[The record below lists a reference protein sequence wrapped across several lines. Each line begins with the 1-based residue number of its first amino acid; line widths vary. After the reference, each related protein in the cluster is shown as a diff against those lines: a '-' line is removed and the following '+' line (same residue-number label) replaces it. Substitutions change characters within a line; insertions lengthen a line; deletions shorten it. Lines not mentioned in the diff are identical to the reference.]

1 MNAAIKPP
9 HPACGHLLPRYRE
22 RRDSDGLA
30 QSDSNFVAW
39 RIVLQGRVQGM
50 GVRPVIARLAAEF
63 GLTGFVSNTSDG
75 VLIQLEGDGVDG
87 RRFIELLPEKLPHS
101 ASYRMTVE
109 PVESLLRSQAFEIR
123 KSGQAGPTAADVPV
137 DLAICEDC
145 RRELLDNHDRRFR
158 YSFGSCTNC
167 GPRYSIIRSM
177 PYERAAT
184 SMGDYQLC
192 DECVQEYSAS
202 HDRRFHAQ
210 TIACAKCGPQ
220 VWLQMDDCDTRPIAD
235 EAIVAADDVIR
246 SGGVLALKGIG
257 GYQLIC
263 DATNADAVQKLRRL
277 KHRPSKPLAVM
288 VASCSDIQDGATP
301 SELKAMTSLANPIVV
316 LENIAIES
324 LAAIVS
330 SGLNSIGVFLPST
343 PLHALI
349 VNEVRRP
356 LVVTSGNVDGDPLVF
371 DQRTAA
377 NFLNGLADAVLDND
391 RTIERPIDDSVVR
404 VIGDSVVTMRAGRG
418 IAPLRLELDTTHRIL
433 AVGGDQKVACAV
445 SNGRQTVLGPHIGD
459 MKSVAARERFV
470 EQAKSLQQLYGTQAD
485 VIVHDLH
492 PEYFTT
498 RWAAEQPCRTIA
510 VQHHHAHVVAG
521 MVEHGLLDQ
530 QVLGVAFDGTGY
542 GTDGTIWGGE
552 FLLATT
558 LGYQR
563 VASLR
568 PFVLPG
574 GDSAVREPWR
584 VAVSLLTDA
593 MPELSPLDVT
603 KLLGHTAGSP
613 CRRLAE
619 GLVREK
625 NSARETSSFGPLT
638 SSMGRLFDGAAALA
652 IGKGTAE
659 FEGQL
664 AMLLEASCGA
674 QSDRLALRQAAE
686 IDLRAVERALLPVA
700 FRDGQKCP
708 SYGKFVSAARL
719 NEGFSLIE
727 TDELLRIDWRP
738 LIRRIVTCLSSSP
751 ICLRSGTS
759 TASNIA
765 TFFHAAIADMIAAV
779 AERFPDSPIVLSG
792 GCFQNRILTE
802 MTDRKLRD
810 QNRVIALPCL
820 IPPNDG
826 GLAAGQI
833 AIATALLDEE
843 QRESN
848 NHTGKL

>member
-9 HPACGHLLPRYRE
+9 HPAFGHLLPRSRG
-22 RRDSDGLA
+22 RKDIDGPAL
-30 QSDSNFVAW
+30 SDSNFVAW

-50 GVRPVIARLAAEF
+50 GVRPVIARLATEF
-63 GLTGFVSNTSDG
+63 GLTGFVSNTFDG
-75 VLIQLEGDGVDG
+75 VLIQLEGDGVDN

-101 ASYRMTVE
+101 ASYRMTIE

-123 KSGQAGPTAADVPV
+123 ESGQAGPTAADVPV

-145 RRELLDNHDRRFR
+145 RRELMDNHDRRFR

-184 SMGDYQLC
+184 SMGDYKLC

-210 TIACAKCGPQ
+210 TIACVKCGPQ
-220 VWLQMDDCDTRPIAD
+220 VWLQMDDCETRLIAD
-235 EAIVAADDVIR
+235 EAIVAAGDVIR
-246 SGGVLALKGIG
+246 SGGILALRGIG
-257 GYQLIC
+257 GYQLTC

-288 VASCSDIQDGATP
+288 VASCGDIQNGGTP
-301 SELKAMTSLANPIVV
+301 SELQAIASLANPIVV
-316 LENIAIES
+316 LENVAIES
-324 LAAIVS
+324 LAANVS
-330 SGLNSIGVFLPST
+330 PGLNSVGVFLPST
-343 PLHALI
+343 PLHVLI
-349 VNEVRRP
+349 VNEVGRP

-371 DQRTAA
+371 EESAA
-377 NFLNGLADAVLDND
+377 VGVLKSQADAMLHHD

-404 VIGDSVVTMRAGRG
+404 IIGGFVVTMRAGRG
-418 IAPLRLELDTTHRIL
+418 IAPLRLEMDTPHRIL
-433 AVGGDQKVACAV
+433 AVGGEQKVACAV

-459 MKSVAARERFV
+459 MKSVSTRERFL
-470 EQAKSLQQLYGTQAD
+470 EQAESLQQLYRTQAD

-492 PEYFTT
+492 SDYFTT

-510 VQHHHAHVVAG
+510 VQHHHAHIVSG
-521 MVEHGLLDQ
+521 MVEHRLLAQ

-574 GDSAVREPWR
+574 GDAAVKEPWR
-584 VAVSLLTDA
+584 IAVSLLTDA
-593 MPELSPLDVT
+593 MPELSPLDIT
-603 KLLGHTAGSP
+603 ELLGHTAGSP

-674 QSDRLALRQAAE
+674 ESECSSMDT
-686 IDLRAVERALLPVA
+686 
-700 FRDGQKCP
+700 
-708 SYGKFVSAARL
+708 
-719 NEGFSLIE
+719 GFSLIE
-727 TDELLRIDWRP
+727 ADEILRIDWRP
-738 LIRRIVTCLSSSP
+738 IIRRVVTSLSSSP
-751 ICLRSGTS
+751 TCLRSGTS
-759 TASNIA
+759 TVSNIA
-765 TFFHAAIADMIAAV
+765 TFFHSAVADMITAV
-779 AERFPDSPIVLSG
+779 AERFPKYPIVLSG
-792 GCFQNRILTE
+792 GCFQNRILTG
-802 MTDRKLRD
+802 MTDRKLRK
-810 QNRVIALPCL
+810 QNRVIALPGL

-833 AIATALLDEE
+833 AIAAALLDAE
-843 QRESN
+843 QQSTTSQ
-848 NHTGKL
+848 TGRT